1 MLHSIADKI
10 DADTCEL
17 SEDQVMD
24 IASVIGHQLMSKD
37 DACTHLNVSRSKF
50 DNLVREG
57 KLPKGRKRKGFKELV
72 YYKDELDKSA
82 KLLRGML

>member
-1 MLHSIADKI
+1 MLHSIADRI